1 MLGELEGSELS
12 VGVSD
17 LVGTFEGSELRDGT
31 SLGKIEGLEL
41 LDGSLLGVP
50 ERQAGGRFLLL
61 LLHFP
66 ERRAGWIQR

>member
-17 LVGTFEGSELRDGT
+17 LVGTFDGSELRDGT

-41 LDGSLLGVP
+41 LDGSLLGDSD
-50 ERQAGGRFLLL
+50 GLLL
-61 LLHFP
+61 SVGMSLFVGRL
-66 ERRAGWIQR
+66 EG